1 MGYLTVMVIV
11 GLFPATFAPFDPV
24 KQDLGQALSGPTS
37 EHWLGTD
44 TLGRDLLSQ
53 LIFGIRPSLVGA
65 VQALAA
71 FLAIGVSV
79 GILVGYVGGRLDSI
93 VGRTVD
99 LVMAIPAI
107 IMILVVLGV
116 FPNNPPAA
124 MIALGALASLGLI
137 RIVRGSTLSVREEP
151 FVTAARVSGVKP
163 TRIMRTHIFRR
174 VLGPILVQASLFVG
188 IALVLQAALSY
199 LGLLSGGER
208 ITWGGMIGN
217 AATVISRSS
226 WSLVPPGV
234 TIGLTVLAFGL
245 LGDALRD
252 VSAGQT
258 DKPRRR
264 RIRAIPIEATGAT
277 PPSAGRSIAP
287 VVAEPASESQ
297 ALLEVRSLTIGLDD
311 EQHTSL
317 VTDVS
322 FTVNSGETVVVVGES
337 GCGKSLTALAII
349 GLLPPG
355 VHVVDGTVAFRG
367 RDLAA
372 GNGQG
377 YAALRGR
384 KIGYVSQHT
393 IASLDPTHTIG
404 SHLREV
410 VRCHENMSRSA
421 ATTRAIELLGQVKF
435 ADPER
440 VMASYPH
447 QLSGGMAQ
455 RVRDRVGDRRS
466 SRTDRGRR
474 THHCARRHVAV
485 RDPRPAPRAPR
496 HHRIGDHVDHAR
508 LGSRG

>member
-1 MGYLTVMVIV
+1 MVIV
-11 GLFPATFAPFDPV
+11 GLFPATFAPFDPM

-264 RIRAIPIEATGAT
+264 RIRAIPIEAMGAT

-377 YAALRGR
+377 YAAFAVGR
-384 KIGYVSQHT
+384 SAT
-393 IASLDPTHTIG
+393 CRSTRSPASIQPTP
-404 SHLREV
+404 
-410 VRCHENMSRSA
+410 SA
-421 ATTRAIELLGQVKF
+421 ATSTKSFAATRTCRDRRPRTRAIELLGQVKF

-455 RVRDRVGDRRS
+455 RARDRVGDRRS